1 MGSQDCECSRFV
13 NESRVLSA
21 GAAAAQEEPRRELL
35 QMSEAQLE
43 DVARVCNRY
52 PDIHLSYQLEGGAS
66 VPAGEQVT
74 LTAQMEREIEGDL
87 RPADAPRCAAAGLML
102 CPVVNASSS
111 ACKQNCLCVM
121 RAHQPCVREGQ
132 FQLHHGAQDRG
143 RPPACGR
150 PQVCSCVPV
159 VSASLSV
166 SKHTDSSAIYADQ
179 PCIRESWPQLQHA
192 QHASLAQPSAR
203 AAL

>member
-52 PDIHLSYQLEGGAS
+52 PDIQLSYQLEGGAS

-87 RPADAPRCAAAGLML
+87 GPVDAPRCAAAGPAL
-102 CPVVNASSS
+102 CS
-111 ACKQNCLCVM
+111 A
-121 RAHQPCVREGQ
+121 
-132 FQLHHGAQDRG
+132 
-143 RPPACGR
+143 
-150 PQVCSCVPV
+150 
-159 VSASLSV
+159 
-166 SKHTDSSAIYADQ
+166 
-179 PCIRESWPQLQHA
+179 
-192 QHASLAQPSAR
+192 
-203 AAL
+203 